1 MKKKHFVSILQKLE
15 NSSYNAIVELFK
27 ANKILLLDFTGSDV
41 EIEAFSYNDDDTAT
55 NIKIV
60 KIELEESGCL
70 DFIDSTGFSHSAS
83 DLHIGSMP
91 YIYEQVFN
99 FLDYDKNYDVK
110 GNMYLPKNDF
120 CETIEVKLTPGK
132 YPVAYKA
139 KIDELME
146 QGAFDNRE
154 SAERWVMENPI
165 CLELIYEKHS
175 GLFAVES
182 EAIETGSLISP
193 YSKEPII
200 CE

>member
-1 MKKKHFVSILQKLE
+1 MNKKHFVIDLQQLE
-15 NSSYNAIVELFK
+15 ISSYNAIVELFK
-27 ANKILLLDFTGSDV
+27 ANKISSLDFTDSDV
-41 EIEAFSYNDDDTAT
+41 DIEAFSYNDDDTAT

-60 KIELEESGCL
+60 KIELDDTGIL

-83 DLHIGSMP
+83 NLHIGSMP
-91 YIYEQVFN
+91 YIYEAVFD
-99 FLDYDKNYDVK
+99 FIDFSKNYDVK
-110 GNMYLPKNDF
+110 GNMYLPKKDF
-120 CETIEVKLTPGK
+120 CETIEVRLTPGK

-146 QGAFDNRE
+146 QGAFNNRE

-182 EAIETGSLISP
+182 EAIESDSIVSP
-193 YSKEPII
+193 YSKNII
-200 CE
+200 VCD

>member
-1 MKKKHFVSILQKLE
+1 MNKKHFVRDLIE
-15 NSSYNAIVELFK
+15 IEESSYNAIVDLFK

-41 EIEAFSYNDDDTAT
+41 DIEAFSYNDDETAT

-60 KIELEESGCL
+60 KIELDETGQL
-70 DFIDSTGFSHSAS
+70 DFIDSDGFSHSS
-83 DLHIGSMP
+83 SNFHIGSMP
-91 YIYEQVFN
+91 YIYESV
-99 FLDYDKNYDVK
+99 LDFIDYSKNYDVK

-146 QGAFDNRE
+146 QGAFNTRE
-154 SAERWVMENPI
+154 KAERWVMENPI

-182 EAIETGSLISP
+182 EAIETDSLVSP

>member
-1 MKKKHFVSILQKLE
+1 MNKKHFVRDLIE
-15 NSSYNAIVELFK
+15 IEESSYNAIVDLFK

-41 EIEAFSYNDDDTAT
+41 DIEAFSYNDDETAT
-55 NIKIV
+55 NVKIV
-60 KIELEESGCL
+60 KIELDETGCL
-70 DFIDSTGFSHSAS
+70 DFIDSTGFSHSS
-83 DLHIGSMP
+83 SNFHIGSMP
-91 YIYEQVFN
+91 YIYESV
-99 FLDYDKNYDVK
+99 LDFIDYSKNYDVK

-146 QGAFDNRE
+146 QGAFNNRE

-182 EAIETGSLISP
+182 EAIESNSIVSP
-193 YSKEPII
+193 YSKNRIV
-200 CE
+200 CD

>member
-1 MKKKHFVSILQKLE
+1 MNKKHFVIDLQQLE
-15 NSSYNAIVELFK
+15 ISSYNAIVELFK
-27 ANKILLLDFTGSDV
+27 ANKISSLDFTDSDV
-41 EIEAFSYNDDDTAT
+41 DIEAFSYNDDETAT

-60 KIELEESGCL
+60 KIELDDTGIL

-83 DLHIGSMP
+83 NLHIGSMP
-91 YIYEQVFN
+91 YIYEAVFD
-99 FLDYDKNYDVK
+99 FIDFSKNYDVK

-146 QGAFDNRE
+146 QGAFNNRE

-182 EAIETGSLISP
+182 EAIESNSIVSP
-193 YSKEPII
+193 YSKNRIV
-200 CE
+200 CD